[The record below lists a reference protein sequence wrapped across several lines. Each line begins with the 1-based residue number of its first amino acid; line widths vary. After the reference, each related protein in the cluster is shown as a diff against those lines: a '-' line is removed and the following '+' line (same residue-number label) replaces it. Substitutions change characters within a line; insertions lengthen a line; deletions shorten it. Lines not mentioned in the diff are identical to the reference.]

1 MFKYII
7 GTGFNINKTISKNIF
22 SKTSTSENNSISL
35 ICILNW
41 TKKYWEKEEK
51 KKRERTIIT
60 LTLVLPKNYS
70 KSFQ

>member
-41 TKKYWEKEEK
+41 TKVLGKGGKEQ
-51 KKRERTIIT
+51 
-60 LTLVLPKNYS
+60 S
-70 KSFQ
+70 